1 MTTRSTGRL
10 FRPAVVIALPLLCL
24 TAWAWWWHQPKT
36 PEALFRVR
44 CSSCHELR
52 RERLCE
58 FAPSLRPAIVGVMRR
73 EHGAD
78 EVIGEEEA
86 VVIETYLRERFEC
99 P

>member
-1 MTTRSTGRL
+1 MKPGSTC
-10 FRPAVVIALPLLCL
+10 FRISLIGVALLSGLL
-24 TAWAWWWHQPKT
+24 AWVWWSQPRT
-36 PEALFRVR
+36 PQALFQAR

-58 FAPSLRPAIVGVMRR
+58 FAPLLRPAMVGVMRR

-78 EVIGEEEA
+78 EVIGEREA
-86 VVIETYLRERFEC
+86 MVIETYLRERFEC

>member
-1 MTTRSTGRL
+1 MTPGSIC
-10 FRPAVVIALPLLCL
+10 FRASLAGLLIVSGL
-24 TAWAWWWHQPKT
+24 LGWIWWHQPRT
-36 PEALFRVR
+36 PEALFQVR

-58 FAPSLRPAIVGVMRR
+58 FAAPLRPAIVGVMRR

-78 EVIGEEEA
+78 EVISDSEA
-86 VVIETYLRERFEC
+86 EIIETFLRDQFEC

>member
-1 MTTRSTGRL
+1 MKPGSTC
-10 FRPAVVIALPLLCL
+10 FRASLIGFVILSGLLL
-24 TAWAWWWHQPKT
+24 WFWWRQPRT
-36 PEALFRVR
+36 PEALFLVR

-58 FAPSLRPAIVGVMRR
+58 FAPSQRPAMVGVMRR

-78 EVIGEEEA
+78 EVISEQEA
-86 VVIETYLRERFEC
+86 RMIETYLRERFQC

>member
-1 MTTRSTGRL
+1 MVKRL
-10 FRPAVVIALPLLCL
+10 FRNPVVIALLLVCGL
-24 TAWAWWWHQPKT
+24 LGWAWWWHQPKT
-36 PEALFRVR
+36 PKALFLVR
-44 CSSCHELR
+44 CSRCHELR

-78 EVIGEEEA
+78 DVIGEEEA
-86 VVIETYLRERFEC
+86 EMIETYLRERLEC

>member
-1 MTTRSTGRL
+1 MKPGSTCFQVSLMGIVILSGMLVWFWWRQPRTPQEL
-10 FRPAVVIALPLLCL
+10 F
-24 TAWAWWWHQPKT
+24 Q
-36 PEALFRVR
+36 VR

-78 EVIGEEEA
+78 EVISDAEA
-86 VVIETYLRERFEC
+86 VMIATYLREQFEC

>member
-1 MTTRSTGRL
+1 MAERL
-10 FRPAVVIALPLLCL
+10 YRPTVAIVLPLACGLL
-24 TAWAWWWHQPKT
+24 AWAWWWHQPKT
-36 PEALFRVR
+36 PEALFQVR

-78 EVIGEEEA
+78 EVIDEREA
-86 VVIETYLRERFEC
+86 VMIETYLRERFIC

>member
-1 MTTRSTGRL
+1 MKLGSTCFRGSLAGMVILGGSLAWGWWRL
-10 FRPAVVIALPLLCL
+10 
-24 TAWAWWWHQPKT
+24 QPHT
-36 PEALFRVR
+36 PEELFLAR

-58 FAPSLRPAIVGVMRR
+58 FVAPLRSTIVGVMRR

-78 EVIGEEEA
+78 EVISEGEAE
-86 VVIETYLRERFEC
+86 VIETYLRERFKC